1 MSLVTSG
8 LLARL
13 GRGILNHAALSL
25 EAAAPRGFSDGV
37 LVPGAREV
45 G

>member
-1 MSLVTSG
+1 MSSATKG
-8 LLARL
+8 LLARPEP
-13 GRGILNHAALSL
+13 GRLNHGALSL

-37 LVPGAREV
+37 LVPGAREI